1 MPPLCPPTIKRVFV
15 YIVNLKK
22 RYHDWLHNPSQ
33 AFLLPR
39 NTSYLWR
46 SCVKILIRLI
56 FRPFLTGVVFCR
68 VLRLEGEHLQVRLPA
83 AAARRPASGCQEA
96 EGQQREHGEEH
107 QRKGQQLLELLL
119 VPYFCRLADFLSNG
133 NYPKPLVNAGMG
145 SKFSSFGFRVRVGLL
160 LVRFSCSKFTC
171 LQH

>member
-1 MPPLCPPTIKRVFV
+1 MK
-15 YIVNLKK
+15 LKNQE
-22 RYHDWLHNPSQ
+22 WLPHSCQ
-33 AFLLPR
+33 VFLLPR

-96 EGQQREHGEEH
+96 EGQQGEHGEEH

-119 VPYFCRLADFLSNG
+119 VPYFCRLADFLSND
-133 NYPKPLVNAGMG
+133 NYPKPLVNAGMDSIFRASDFGCG
-145 SKFSSFGFRVRVGLL
+145 SGSGL
-160 LVRFSCSKFTC
+160 
-171 LQH
+171 